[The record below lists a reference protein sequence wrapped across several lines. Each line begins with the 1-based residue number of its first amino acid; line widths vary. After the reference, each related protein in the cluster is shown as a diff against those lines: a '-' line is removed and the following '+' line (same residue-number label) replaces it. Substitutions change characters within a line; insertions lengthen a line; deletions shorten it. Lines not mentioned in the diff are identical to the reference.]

1 MKKAFKFS
9 YMVILSLM
17 AFAISSCTSD
27 YDYTGAPKVANE
39 VFFSNTQESK
49 IELSKSNSSFVITLH
64 QYCIGPRCNHI
75 LNAGPDYQPDYCSK
89 CGQHVNCSD
98 VPWEEEVQLGY
109 VRKEERC
116 E

>member
-1 MKKAFKFS
+1 MYLAENLKF
-9 YMVILSLM
+9 LREQR
-17 AFAISSCTSD
+17 
-27 YDYTGAPKVANE
+27 GK
-39 VFFSNTQESK
+39 TQQ
-49 IELSKSNSSFVITLH
+49 ELAKLFGVEQKTFVITLH
-64 QYCIGPRCNHI
+64 QYCICPRCNHI

>member
-9 YMVILSLM
+9 YMVLLSLV

-49 IELSKSNSSFVITLH
+49 IELDRK
-64 QYCIGPRCNHI
+64 
-75 LNAGPDYQPDYCSK
+75 A
-89 CGQHVNCSD
+89 HV
-98 VPWEEEVQLGY
+98 
-109 VRKEERC
+109 
-116 E
+116 